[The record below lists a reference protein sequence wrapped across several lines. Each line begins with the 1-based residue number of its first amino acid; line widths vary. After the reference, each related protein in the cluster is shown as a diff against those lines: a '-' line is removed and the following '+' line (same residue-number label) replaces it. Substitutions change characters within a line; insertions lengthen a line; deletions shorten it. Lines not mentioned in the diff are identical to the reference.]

1 MRNTRMSLAYH
12 AGGRN
17 GSTSP
22 LIPHLALPPPLP
34 VIILVADGARPDT
47 LRAAMAGGALPH
59 LSQLASEGG
68 MHTVTT
74 AWPSVTGVAYTP
86 FLMGRFPG
94 SVGLPG
100 LRWFDRSRGIGPW
113 MAYARSYVGWGMR
126 HVDRDLAIDAPT
138 VFELADSSLGALAV
152 IGRGL
157 PHACRIGRG
166 ARFVSRAATTHFRG
180 DVRGWLAIDRDI
192 GREVVRRVRR
202 DAPEFVFAAFTGI
215 DKTSH
220 ATGHDGSPVRE
231 AMRTLDDVVAEIRH
245 DAERAGRWEQTHLWI
260 VSDHGHSPVQHHDDL
275 AVLVGEEWGF
285 RTLAHPW
292 TVGAGHEVAVMVSGN
307 AMAHVYLELERR
319 VRPFWPALAPRWEGV
334 AASLLS
340 RASVDLLVLPHT
352 PGMVEVRARDRG
364 SAMISF
370 DDGSYTYRPVDGDP
384 LGIGAVEGAGG
395 REAYDA
401 TVDSDYPDALV
412 QIAHLAAS
420 PRAGD
425 ILLSAARGWDF
436 RERYEPIPHRSAH
449 GALHRDH
456 MLAPLVVNHAVLQ
469 PPRRTVDVMP
479 SALAALGVPIPD
491 GLDGESFVS
500 EAGNLALISAG

>member
-1 MRNTRMSLAYH
+1 M
-12 AGGRN
+12 
-17 GSTSP
+17 
-22 LIPHLALPPPLP
+22 P

-59 LSQLASEGG
+59 LSRLGEEGG

-113 MAYARSYVGWGMR
+113 LAHSRSYVGWGMR
-126 HVDRDLAIDAPT
+126 LVDRDLTADAPT
-138 VFELADSSLGALAV
+138 IFELADSSLGALAV

-157 PHACRIGRG
+157 PPSCRLGREPLFI
-166 ARFVSRAATTHFRG
+166 ARAAATHFRG

-192 GREVVRRVRR
+192 GDAVVHRVRR
-202 DAPEFVFAAFTGI
+202 EAPDFVFAAFTGI

-220 ATGHDGSPVRE
+220 AAGHDGSLVRE

-260 VSDHGHSPVQHHDDL
+260 VSDHGHSPVAHHDDL
-275 AVLVGEEWGF
+275 AVLMAEEWGF

-292 TVGAGHEVAVMVSGN
+292 TVGSGHEVAVMVSGN
-307 AMAHVYLELERR
+307 AMAHIYLELERP
-319 VRPFWPALAPRWEGV
+319 VRPFWPALAGRWEEV
-334 AASLLS
+334 AAGLLS
-340 RASVDLLVLPHT
+340 RESVDLLILPRAE
-352 PGMVEVRARDRG
+352 GVAEVRARGRG
-364 SAMISF
+364 SATIVWE
-370 DDGSYTYRPVDGDP
+370 DGVYAYRPIDGDP
-384 LGIGAVEGAGG
+384 LGIGALEGAGS
-395 REAYDA
+395 RDAYEATA
-401 TVDSDYPDALV
+401 DSDYPDALV
-412 QIAHLAAS
+412 QVAHLASSA
-420 PRAGD
+420 RAGD
-425 ILLSAARGWDF
+425 ILLSAARGSDF

-456 MLAPLVVNHAVLQ
+456 MLAPLVVSHPVAQ

-479 SALAALGVPIPD
+479 SALAALGMRIPD

-500 EAGNLALISAG
+500 EAGSLAFSTMA

>member
-22 LIPHLALPPPLP
+22 LTPYLALPPPLP

-59 LSQLASEGG
+59 LSRLGEEGG
-68 MHTVTT
+68 VHTVTT

-86 FLMGRFPG
+86 FLMGRYPG

-100 LRWFDRSRGIGPW
+100 LRWFDRSRGIGAW
-113 MAYARSYVGWGMR
+113 MAHARSYVGWGMR
-126 HVDRDLAIDAPT
+126 LVDRDLSPYAPT
-138 VFELADSSLGALAV
+138 IFELTDSSLGALAV

-157 PHACRIGRG
+157 PAACRLGSDP
-166 ARFVSRAATTHFRG
+166 RFIARAATTHFRG

-192 GREVVRRVRR
+192 GRAVVQRVRR
-202 DAPEFVFAAFTGI
+202 DVPDLVFAAFTGI

-220 ATGHDGSPVRE
+220 AAGHDGSLVRD
-231 AMRTLDDVVAEIRH
+231 AMQTLDDVVAEIRH

-260 VSDHGHSPVQHHDDL
+260 VSDHGHSPVEHHDDL
-275 AVLVGEEWGF
+275 AVLLGEEWGL

-319 VRPFWPALAPRWEGV
+319 ARPYWPALAGRWERVV
-334 AASLLS
+334 AALLA
-340 RASVDLLVLPHT
+340 RESVDLLILPQA
-352 PGMVEVRARDRG
+352 PGMAEVRARRRG
-364 SAMISF
+364 SAMVAW
-370 DDGSYTYRPVDGDP
+370 DDGVYAYHPVDGDP
-384 LGIGAVEGAGG
+384 LGIGEVEGAGA

-401 TVDSDYPDALV
+401 TADSDYPDAIV

-436 RERYEPIPHRSAH
+436 RERYEPIPHRSTH
-449 GALHRDH
+449 GGLHRDH
-456 MLAPLVVNHAVLQ
+456 MLAPLVVNHPVSH

-479 SALAALGVPIPD
+479 SALAALGLRIPD
-491 GLDGESFVS
+491 GLDGESFVADAGSLAYSTS
-500 EAGNLALISAG
+500 E